1 MRSLL
6 KSPLFYGVIYVILYF
21 IGYIVLAYYN
31 YTYFGVIKLISI
43 IIILITIIL
52 GIISIYKTKKEAK
65 FKLFTSYLFIEI
77 VTVILLFLI
86 LGYFL
91 GDRESAVTLYNKKM
105 VESRSRFLSSGS
117 VFYYDYINP
126 FVRGNTL
133 RKKMYY
139 DKEINKENYSMTEFF
154 DADGKLIN
162 YTYSQNI
169 EEEIEVMDVKNGSYG
184 STIIESFLSS
194 IIYESRFNKTDI
206 IRVRVIDSAL
216 AGKDIII
223 VEKSTDNGLSF
234 KNILEND
241 DKYLVVNRDT
251 DVSFVNEKIGFI
263 FDLGLLGRDD
273 RYKKFLVTTDGG
285 ESFSDVSITI
295 NGYGDLDYYYINNTP
310 YLKKDKLVLDV
321 SVPVENDLKDIE
333 LVSNDN
339 GLTFSN

>member
-1 MRSLL
+1 MKNLL

-31 YTYFGVIKLISI
+31 YTYFGIIKLISI

-65 FKLFTSYLFIEI
+65 FKLFASYLFIEI

-86 LGYFL
+86 LGYFI
-91 GDRESAVTLYNKKM
+91 GDRDSIVTLYNKKM
-105 VESRSRFLSSGS
+105 VESRSRFLASDTVS
-117 VFYYDYINP
+117 YYDYINP

-133 RKKMYY
+133 RKKMHY
-139 DKEINKENYSMTEFF
+139 DKEISKENYSMTKFF
-154 DADGKLIN
+154 DDEGNLIN

-169 EEEIEVMDVKNGSYG
+169 EEEIEKIDVKNGSYG
-184 STIIESFLSS
+184 STSIESFLSS
-194 IIYESRFNKTDI
+194 ILYESRFNKTDI

-251 DVSFVNEKIGFI
+251 DVSFANEKIGFI
-263 FDLGLLGRDD
+263 FD
-273 RYKKFLVTTDGG
+273 
-285 ESFSDVSITI
+285 
-295 NGYGDLDYYYINNTP
+295 
-310 YLKKDKLVLDV
+310 
-321 SVPVENDLKDIE
+321 
-333 LVSNDN
+333 
-339 GLTFSN
+339 